1 MFEFHKDKQ
10 RYFNMQ
16 YQNSK
21 EFIVPFIINN
31 GGLDKPGKILEIGC
45 AEAGVL
51 KAFTELGHICTGIE
65 LQENRVALAK
75 QFMKEEYEKGQ
86 ISFITRD
93 IYDIDIE
100 KDLEFRFDIIILKD
114 VIEHIHNQE
123 KFMNKLKSFLNPGG
137 KVFFGFPPWYM
148 PYGGHQQM
156 CTNKLLSVTPY
167 YHLLPMPIYKS
178 FLRLGGEKKIKIDN
192 LTEIKDT
199 GISTKRFDKIVKNQ
213 NFIKLKRQFYLINPI
228 YKFKFKLKPRKQ
240 NRVVSSIPYLRD
252 LVSTCV
258 YYLIENTDKP

>member
-31 GGLDKPGKILEIGC
+31 GGLGKPGKILEIGC

-51 KAFTELGHICTGIE
+51 KAFTDLGHICTGIE
-65 LQENRVALAK
+65 LQENRVELAK
-75 QFMKEEYEKGQ
+75 LFMKEEYEKGQ
-86 ISFITRD
+86 ISFIAKD
-93 IYDIDIE
+93 IYEIDIE
-100 KDLEFRFDIIILKD
+100 NDLEFRFDIIILKD

-123 KFMNKLKSFLNPGG
+123 KFMKKLKSFLNPGG

-156 CTNKLLSVTPY
+156 CTKKLLSYTPY
-167 YHLLPMPIYKS
+167 YHLLPMPIYK
-178 FLRLGGEKKIKIDN
+178 FILRLAGEKKEKIEN
-192 LTEIKDT
+192 LVEIKNT
-199 GISTKRFDKIVKNQ
+199 GISTRRFEKIVKKQEFKNL
-213 NFIKLKRQFYLINPI
+213 NRQFYLINPI

-240 NRVVSSIPYLRD
+240 NPVVSSVPYLRD
-252 LVSTCV
+252 FASTCV
-258 YYLIENTDKP
+258 YYLIENTSKP